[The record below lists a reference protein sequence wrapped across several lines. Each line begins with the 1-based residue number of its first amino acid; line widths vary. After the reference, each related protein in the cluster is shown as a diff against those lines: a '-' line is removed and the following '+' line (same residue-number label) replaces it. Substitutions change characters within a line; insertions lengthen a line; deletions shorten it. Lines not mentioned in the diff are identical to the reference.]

1 MIVLP
6 AFLHEFIAEAVH
18 ARCQRRL
25 ECAAM
30 VRKLFCCIAIILWAS
45 PVLATPKPR
54 EFNLYLSNAS
64 SETNRHG
71 QSRFHTISFELVST
85 PRLIDRYL
93 SHWLPNARTGVDID
107 YADVRQPRSWFGHTY
122 GDPDDSVRAEWAHF
136 FVRQYWRTSS
146 SSLRPYVD
154 IGTGPMWS
162 NRRIPA
168 ATSKLNFNS
177 QLGLGVVLFPNARM
191 PLYAGYRFHHISN
204 GGLTG
209 RNPGLNVNGFFIGTN
224 LRRY

>member
-1 MIVLP
+1 
-6 AFLHEFIAEAVH
+6 
-18 ARCQRRL
+18 
-25 ECAAM
+25 M
-30 VRKLFCCIAIILWAS
+30 VRSIVRFAVLLLLLS
-45 PVLATPKPR
+45 STVLAGD
-54 EFNLYLSNAS
+54 FNIYLADAK

-71 QSRFHTISFELVST
+71 QSRFRTISFELMGRPKLSRFVE
-85 PRLIDRYL
+85 RYL
-93 SHWLPNARTGVDID
+93 PDARLGVDID
-107 YADVRQPRSWFGHTY
+107 YADVRQPRSWFGYTY

-146 SSLRPYVD
+146 SVRPYVD

-177 QLGLGVVLFPNARM
+177 QLGLGVALFPNGRL
-191 PLYAGYRFHHISN
+191 PLFVGYRFFHISN

-209 RNPGLNVNGFFIGTN
+209 RNPGLNVNGFFIGT
-224 LRRY
+224 RVR

>member
-1 MIVLP
+1 MVRYIVRSVVLLLLLSSP
-6 AFLHEFIAEAVH
+6 AFAGDFNIY
-18 ARCQRRL
+18 
-25 ECAAM
+25 
-30 VRKLFCCIAIILWAS
+30 
-45 PVLATPKPR
+45 LA
-54 EFNLYLSNAS
+54 NAK

-71 QSRFHTISFELVST
+71 QSRFRMISFELTGRPERS
-85 PRLIDRYL
+85 RLLERYL
-93 SHWLPNARTGVDID
+93 PDARLGVDID
-107 YADVRQPRSWFGHTY
+107 YADVRQPRSWFGYTY

-146 SSLRPYVD
+146 NVRPYVD

-177 QLGLGVVLFPNARM
+177 QLGLGVALFPNAKM
-191 PLYAGYRFHHISN
+191 PLYVGYRFFHISN

-209 RNPGLNVNGFFIGTN
+209 RNPGLNVNGFFIGT
-224 LRRY
+224 RVR

>member
-1 MIVLP
+1 
-6 AFLHEFIAEAVH
+6 
-18 ARCQRRL
+18 
-25 ECAAM
+25 M
-30 VRKLFCCIAIILWAS
+30 VRSIVRSAVLLLLLSS
-45 PVLATPKPR
+45 PALAGD
-54 EFNLYLSNAS
+54 FNIYLANAK

-71 QSRFHTISFELVST
+71 QSRFRMISFELMGRPKLS
-85 PRLIDRYL
+85 RLLERYL
-93 SHWLPNARTGVDID
+93 PDARLGVDID
-107 YADVRQPRSWFGHTY
+107 YADVRQPRSWFGYTY

-146 SSLRPYVD
+146 NVRPYID

-177 QLGLGVVLFPNARM
+177 QLGLGIALFPNAKM
-191 PLYAGYRFHHISN
+191 PLYVGYRFFHISN

-209 RNPGLNVNGFFIGTN
+209 RNPGLNVNGFFIGS
-224 LRRY
+224 RVR